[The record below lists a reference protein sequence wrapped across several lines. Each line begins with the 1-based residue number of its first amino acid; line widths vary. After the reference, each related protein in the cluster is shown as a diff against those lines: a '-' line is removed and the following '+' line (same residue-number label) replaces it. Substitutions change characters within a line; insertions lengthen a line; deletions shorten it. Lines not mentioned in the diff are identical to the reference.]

1 MALTSGTKLGPY
13 EIAAQLGAGGMGEVY
28 RARDTRLE
36 RTVAIKILPAH
47 LSNDPEAKERFDREA
62 RAISS
67 LSHPN
72 ICHLYDVGVQDGTS
86 YLVMEYLEG
95 ETLAERL
102 RKGPLP
108 VEQFV
113 KAGIEICEGLE
124 KAHRSGV
131 VHRDLKPGNIMLTK
145 SGTKLM
151 DFGLA
156 KAIPTAASTSGLTA
170 SFNTPA
176 TNQPVTA
183 RGTVVG
189 TFQYMAPDQLLG
201 READA
206 RSDVF
211 SLGAVLY
218 EMFTAQRAFEGKS
231 PLSVASAILER
242 EPPPI
247 SSIKP
252 MAPPALDHVIG
263 RCLAKDPEERWQ
275 TARDVGLELKWISET
290 AWESEGTVP
299 VAARRRF
306 RHWLG
311 WGVAGMLALA
321 AIGLAI
327 GFVLRTPKPPQ
338 PMQLSA
344 DIGADAKIDI
354 GHGPAVVLSPD
365 DARLAFVAS
374 GPEQTRR
381 IYVRPLD
388 GLQATALSGTENA
401 ETPFF
406 SPDGRW
412 LGFFADRKLK
422 KISIEG
428 GAAVTLCD
436 VAYARGGSWGEDGT
450 IAFVPGARSALSEVS
465 SAGGAPRALTILDQ
479 RTAEVGELWPQWL
492 PGSKAVLFT
501 SGGHGAN
508 YEEADVIAYT
518 VSSGQ
523 RKTVLHGGYYARY
536 VRSGHL
542 LYMHEGSL
550 FSAPIDLSRLEV
562 TGTPVPILDNISAN
576 PGDGSAQFSLS
587 ESGNMAYVAGHSRR
601 QLASIE
607 WMDRQGKFTPLRE
620 TPCDYYAPALSPD
633 GKRLA
638 LAINDGKRIDIWVYE
653 LTHDTMT
660 RLTFA
665 GHNLSPIWTPDGQRI
680 TYRLLEKGGATDL
693 YWTRADGT
701 GNTLRLTQ
709 TKTRKFL
716 GSWHP
721 DGKLLAFDEL
731 AGDENVDATRSSL
744 GNSSIFILP
753 MDGNEK
759 LGWKPGEPKPLPGST
774 STEDEASFSPDGRWL
789 AYRSNESGEL
799 EIYVRPYPGPG
810 GKWQISTG
818 GGSFPK
824 WSPSGKELLY
834 RTQDNRIMVVT
845 YNASGDSFRANKPE
859 LWSPGQFSERLGAVN
874 FDVSPD
880 GKRVVVLRAPVS
892 ETSPITKVN
901 FIFNFFDEL
910 RSKSQ
915 PQK

>member
-1 MALTSGTKLGPY
+1 MAIISGAKLGPY
-13 EIAAQLGAGGMGEVY
+13 EIVAPLGAGGMGEVY

-47 LSNDPEAKERFDREA
+47 LSDDPEAKERFDREA

-86 YLVMEYLEG
+86 YLVLEYLEG

-108 VEQFV
+108 VEQFL

-156 KAIPTAASTSGLTA
+156 KAIPMAAPSSGPTAT
-170 SFNTPA
+170 FRTPA
-176 TNQPVTA
+176 TSQPVTA

-189 TFQYMAPDQLLG
+189 TFQYMAPEQLLG
-201 READA
+201 QEADA
-206 RSDVF
+206 RSDLF

-218 EMFTAQRAFEGKS
+218 EMFTAQRAFEGKN
-231 PLSVASAILER
+231 PVSVASAILER

-252 MAPPALDHVIG
+252 MAPPALDHVIA

-290 AWESEGTVP
+290 ASESGGTVP
-299 VAARRRF
+299 LATRSRF
-306 RHWLG
+306 GHWLG

-327 GFVLRTPKPPQ
+327 GFVLRTPKPTQ
-338 PMQLSA
+338 PMRLSA
-344 DIGADAKIDI
+344 DIGADAKIDT

-365 DARLAFVAS
+365 GTRLAFVAS
-374 GPEQTRR
+374 APEQPRR
-381 IYVRPLD
+381 IYVRSLD
-388 GLQATALSGTENA
+388 ELQATALPGSENA
-401 ETPFF
+401 EAPFF

-422 KISIEG
+422 KISVEG
-428 GAAVTLCD
+428 GAAVNICD
-436 VAYARGGSWGEDGT
+436 APDGGGGASWSENGT
-450 IAFVPGARSALSEVS
+450 IVFVPGLRTALSQVS
-465 SAGGAPRALTILDQ
+465 SGGGAPRGLTVLDPPEG
-479 RTAEVGELWPQWL
+479 EVTQMWPQWL

-501 SGGHGAN
+501 SSGQTTN
-508 YEEADVIAYT
+508 FEDADIVTYT
-518 VSSGQ
+518 ISSGQ
-523 RKTVLHGGYYARY
+523 RKTVLHSAYYARY
-536 VRSGHL
+536 LPGGHI
-542 LYMHEGSL
+542 LYMHEGTLFLQPFDPRSL
-550 FSAPIDLSRLEV
+550 QV
-562 TGTPVPILDNISAN
+562 TGTPVPVHDGVSAN
-576 PGDGSAQFSLS
+576 PGNGSAQFSVS
-587 ESGNMAYVAGHSRR
+587 DTGTMAYVAGRSQR
-601 QLASIE
+601 QLATID
-607 WMDRQGKFTPLRE
+607 WMDRRGNFTPLRE
-620 TPCDYYAPALSPD
+620 TPGDYYAPALSPD

-638 LAINDGKRIDIWVYE
+638 VAINDGKRIDIWVYE
-653 LTHDTMT
+653 LAHETLT

-665 GHNLSPIWTPDGQRI
+665 GDNLTPIWTPDGQRI
-680 TYRLLEKGGATDL
+680 TYRLVQKGGGSEL

-701 GNTLRLTQ
+701 GGTLPLTHG
-709 TKTRKFL
+709 KARRFL

-721 DGKLLAFDEL
+721 DGRQLAFNQVTSATSGIFAL
-731 AGDENVDATRSSL
+731 AIRGS
-744 GNSSIFILP
+744 
-753 MDGNEK
+753 EK
-759 LGWKPGEPKPLPGST
+759 DGWKPEEPQPLPGGS
-774 STEDEASFSPDGRWL
+774 SSEAQPSFSPDGRWL
-789 AYRSNESGEL
+789 AYRSDESGDSEV
-799 EIYVRPYPGPG
+799 YVRSYPGPG

-818 GGSFPK
+818 GGYFPK
-824 WSPSGKELLY
+824 WSPDRKELLY
-834 RTQDNRIMVVT
+834 RTEDNQIMVVT

-880 GKRVVVLRAPVS
+880 GKRVVVLRAPAS
-892 ETSPITKVN
+892 EAQPMTKIN

-910 RSKSQ
+910 QRKAQ
-915 PQK
+915 PQN